1 MIFDSISSLFKREK
15 AVFFFIFFPQALFP
29 VTSPCIMKSKGTNSS
44 LLLVEPSECFNLK
57 LFFVHFHVFALILHE
72 RWPDIIPMKTY
83 WLYMDVEISG

>member
-1 MIFDSISSLFKREK
+1 
-15 AVFFFIFFPQALFP
+15 
-29 VTSPCIMKSKGTNSS
+29 MKSKGTNSS

-83 WLYMDVEISG
+83 